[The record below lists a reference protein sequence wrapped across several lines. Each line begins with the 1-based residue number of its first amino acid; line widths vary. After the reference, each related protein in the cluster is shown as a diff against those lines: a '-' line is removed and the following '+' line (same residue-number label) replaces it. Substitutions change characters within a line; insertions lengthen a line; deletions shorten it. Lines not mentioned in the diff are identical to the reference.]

1 LSRLTGIR
9 RPYEPVWVIPA
20 KGSGKRKRSRN
31 TSNGIT
37 AFLYFKILD
46 AWNWI
51 LDHPASNIQNPESRI
66 WRQET
71 EKAMVLDERIITQ
84 AIIDRYFEKLKESL
98 SIDVAIVGGGPS
110 GLVCAYY
117 LAESGFKVVLFERK
131 LSIGGGMWGG
141 GMMFNEI
148 VVQEEGKKILDEFGI
163 RSKLYNNGYYTAD
176 SIEAIST
183 LCSKTVKSGV
193 TIFNLISA
201 EDLILR
207 ENRVTGLVLNWTAV
221 EMANLH
227 VDPLTIQSKFVVD
240 ATGHATEVVAIL
252 QKKNDIKL
260 FTETGKIIGEKS
272 LWAEAAE
279 KDTMANTREVFP
291 GLYVCGMA
299 ANATFGSYRMGP
311 IFGGML
317 LSGEK
322 VASLIMEELK
332 EK

>member
-1 LSRLTGIR
+1 LNIFHTSQFPSPLRGEGEGEGR
-9 RPYEPVWVIPA
+9 EN
-20 KGSGKRKRSRN
+20 GERKIDS
-31 TSNGIT
+31 
-37 AFLYFKILD
+37 
-46 AWNWI
+46 
-51 LDHPASNIQNPESRI
+51 
-66 WRQET
+66 QE
-71 EKAMVLDERIITQ
+71 ENMVLDERIITQ
-84 AIIDRYFEKLKESL
+84 AIIDRYFEKFRENL
-98 SIDVAIVGGGPS
+98 SVDVAIVGGGPS
-110 GLVCAYY
+110 GLVCSYY
-117 LAESGFKVVLFERK
+117 LARNGFKVTLFERK

-148 VVQEEGKKILDEFGI
+148 VVQEEGKRILDEFGI
-163 RSKLYNNGYYTAD
+163 RSKLYSNGYYTAD

-183 LCSKTVKSGV
+183 LCSKAVKSGV
-193 TIFNLISA
+193 AIFNLISS
-201 EDLILR
+201 EDLIIR
-207 ENRVTGLVLNWTAV
+207 ENRVSGLVLNWTAV

-252 QKKNDIKL
+252 QKKNDIRL
-260 FTETGKIIGEKS
+260 FTETGKIVGEKS

-291 GLYVCGMA
+291 GLFVCGMA

-322 VASLIMEELK
+322 VAILITEELRK
-332 EK
+332 K

>member
-1 LSRLTGIR
+1 MHTLISLSPTGRGKLIVR
-9 RPYEPVWVIPA
+9 R
-20 KGSGKRKRSRN
+20 K
-31 TSNGIT
+31 T
-37 AFLYFKILD
+37 
-46 AWNWI
+46 
-51 LDHPASNIQNPESRI
+51 
-66 WRQET
+66 
-71 EKAMVLDERIITQ
+71 MVLEEKIVTQ
-84 AIIDRYFEKLKESL
+84 AIIDRYFEKLKRNL
-98 SIDVAIVGGGPS
+98 SMDVAVVGGGPS
-110 GLVCAYY
+110 GLVCSYSLTKKGYRVA
-117 LAESGFKVVLFERK
+117 LFERK

-148 VVQEEGKKILDEFGI
+148 VVQEEGKRILDKFGI
-163 RSKLYNNGYYTAD
+163 GSIPYKKGYYTAD
-176 SIEAIST
+176 SVEAIST
-183 LCSKTVKSGV
+183 LCSKAVKSGV

-201 EDLILR
+201 EDLVLR

-227 VDPLTIQSKFVVD
+227 VDPLTVESKFVVD

-252 QKKNDIKL
+252 QKKNDIRL
-260 FTETGKIIGEKS
+260 LTETGKIVGEKS

-317 LSGEK
+317 LSGER
-322 VASLIMEELK
+322 VASLIAEELRGSK
-332 EK
+332 

>member
-1 LSRLTGIR
+1 LSVDRLASKER
-9 RPYEPVWVIPA
+9 RLQRGNMA
-20 KGSGKRKRSRN
+20 
-31 TSNGIT
+31 
-37 AFLYFKILD
+37 
-46 AWNWI
+46 
-51 LDHPASNIQNPESRI
+51 
-66 WRQET
+66 
-71 EKAMVLDERIITQ
+71 LDEKMITQ
-84 AIIDRYFEKLKESL
+84 AIIDRYFQKLKGNL
-98 SIDVAIVGGGPS
+98 SVDVAVVGGGPS
-110 GLVCAYY
+110 GLVCSYS
-117 LAESGFKVVLFERK
+117 LAKNGFKVALFERK

-148 VVQEEGKKILDEFGI
+148 VVQEEGKRILDDFGI
-163 RSKLYNNGYYTAD
+163 RSQPYGSGYYTAD

-183 LCSKTVKSGV
+183 LCSKTIKSGA

-201 EDLILR
+201 EDLILQ

-227 VDPLTIQSKFVVD
+227 VDPLTVQSKFVVD
-240 ATGHATEVVAIL
+240 ATGHATEIVAIL
-252 QKKNDIKL
+252 QKKNDL
-260 FTETGKIIGEKS
+260 RLLTETGRIIGERS

-279 KDTMANTREVFP
+279 RDTMVNTRAVFP

-322 VASLIMEELK
+322 AAALITNELRILK
-332 EK
+332 